1 MDRRPRQDGERM
13 IDIAS
18 HGSSHTT
25 PSVQMWCREFPARP
39 EQVGP
44 ARRFLANVLAGC
56 PVLDETV
63 LCLSELASNAVLHSE
78 SRRPGGTFTVRAEI
92 APGDHVRVAVQDQG
106 GPWREHPHD
115 DGRPHGLAIVRGLAT
130 DSGTDGDALTGWIV
144 WARIDWPDQAP
155 G

>member
-1 MDRRPRQDGERM
+1 M

-18 HGSSHTT
+18 HGSSRTT
-25 PSVQMWCREFPARP
+25 SPVQMWCCEFLARP
-39 EQVGP
+39 EQVSL
-44 ARRFLANVLAGC
+44 ARRFLSSALDGC
-56 PVLDETV
+56 PVIDESV

-92 APGDHVRVAVQDQG
+92 APGDHVRVEVQDQG

-115 DGRPHGLAIVRGLAT
+115 DGRPHGLAIVRGLAA
-130 DSGTDGDALTGWIV
+130 DSGIDGDPLTGWIV
-144 WARIDWPDQAP
+144 WAQTDWTGHGP